1 MERPRTMT
9 YYLVRHLTAGGTDV
23 IPFRSDNPV
32 WAIKEA
38 IKLHEPRALALY
50 AQLQDNH
57 GRIVC
62 TLSGNDAGPGK
73 TKVAAEGQ
81 LFPPRR
87 PTQLKIPFN

>member
-1 MERPRTMT
+1 MT

-32 WAIKEA
+32 RAINKA
-38 IKLHEPRALALY
+38 IELHEPRALALY
-50 AQLQDNH
+50 AQLQDNQ

-87 PTQLKIPFN
+87 PIQLKLPF